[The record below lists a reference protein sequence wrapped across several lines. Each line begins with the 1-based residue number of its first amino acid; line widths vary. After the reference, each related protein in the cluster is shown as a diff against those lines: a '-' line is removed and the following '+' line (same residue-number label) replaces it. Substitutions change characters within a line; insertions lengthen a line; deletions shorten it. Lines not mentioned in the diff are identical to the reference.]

1 MKAAIVTGANRG
13 IGEGIALRLARDG
26 WRVAIVWRKSAAPA
40 RRVLALLREFSP
52 DSIAIQADVCDERQA
67 ARAVGKAV
75 KAFGRLDLLVNNVGD
90 FFYSGVGD
98 MKLAEWR
105 SLFRSNLDS
114 AFHCAK
120 AALPV
125 MRRQKSGVIV
135 NLGGPVSQTVRG
147 NARIFPYAM
156 AKTGLVVFTKSL
168 AQAEAAHGIRV
179 NIVNPGFI
187 RTYAYT
193 KAEAR
198 DMAQM
203 VPMKRLGE
211 PSDVAAAVAFL
222 ASEEAAYIT
231 GATLDVCGGLWV

>member
-13 IGEGIALRLARDG
+13 IGEGIARRLARDG

-40 RRVLALLREFSP
+40 RKVLAAVRKLSP
-52 DSIAIQADVCDERQA
+52 ASIAIRADVCNERQA
-67 ARAVGKAV
+67 ARAVAHAV

-90 FFYSGVGD
+90 FFYSSVSD
-98 MKLAEWR
+98 MKLREWE
-105 SLFRSNLDS
+105 SLLRSNLDS
-114 AFHCAK
+114 AFHCTK

-125 MRRQKSGVIV
+125 MRRQRSGVIV
-135 NLGGPVSQTVRG
+135 NIGGPVSQTVKG
-147 NARIFPYAM
+147 NPRIFPYAM

-187 RTYAYT
+187 RTYAYSKT
-193 KAEAR
+193 EVR
-198 DMAQM
+198 DMSAM

-211 PSDVAAAVAFL
+211 PEDVAAAVAFL
-222 ASEEAAYIT
+222 ASDEASYVT
-231 GATLDVCGGLWV
+231 GATLDVGGGLWV